1 MGDKKVDWVEKLK
14 LIGILAVVLGH
25 MNSPLSRFIYTW
37 HMPLFYCI
45 AGFFIK
51 PFFSIESVKK
61 DFIRL
66 MIPYFIFSS
75 IGIILESLKR
85 FLLKRDMLDYVEEV
99 KGIFVWM
106 DMESLKNTY
115 AFVLWFLPTLLLAK
129 LVVTLILH
137 TCKSVFTQI
146 IIIIIC
152 FLVSFYIDLPLAI
165 DNSLNVVIF
174 VFIGSLFFRNQ
185 EVCNKFLYAMPL
197 VLVIMTIFCSLPHL
211 DVASKSYSNVF
222 LNLIWSFAVIGTLI
236 FVFKRIYFSS
246 NLMRI
251 WSANTMILFI
261 VHPYTNNISY
271 IILSKLDL
279 ISYWGLNFFVSLL
292 LLQSVLLV
300 KKKYENKGIFKYV

>member
-1 MGDKKVDWVEKLK
+1 MEGKKVDWIEKLK

-25 MNSPLSRFIYTW
+25 MNSPFSRFIYTW

-51 PFFSIESVKK
+51 PFFSVENVKK

-85 FLLKRDMLDYVEEV
+85 FLLKREMLDYIEEI
-99 KGIFVWM
+99 KGVFVWM

-115 AFVLWFLPTLLLAK
+115 AFVLWFLPALFLAK

-146 IIIIIC
+146 IIITIC
-152 FLVSFYIDLPLAI
+152 FLGSFYIDLPLAV
-165 DNSLNVVIF
+165 DNAFNAIIF

-197 VLVIMTIFCSLPHL
+197 VVVIMIIFGGMPYL
-211 DVASKSYSNVF
+211 DVASKSYSNIF
-222 LNLIWSFAVIGTLI
+222 LNLIWSFAIIGTLI
-236 FVFKRIYFSS
+236 FGLKRIHFSS

-261 VHPYTNNISY
+261 IHPYTNNISY
-271 IILSKLDL
+271 VVLSKLNL
-279 ISYWGLNFFVSLL
+279 ITYWGLNFCVSLV
-292 LLQSVLLV
+292 LLQLVLLV
-300 KKKYENKGIFKYV
+300 KMKYQNKGIFKYV